1 MELTKEELANLKLNN
16 DEEIRLITKP
26 ELKPY
31 ILRNI
36 MLYIILTLIFWI
48 IGIIPLIYS
57 IIHNEISFGLISF
70 VLGFIIIPV
79 LIAITMY
86 FIFKTNLNKI
96 KYIITNKNLI
106 HINNKGRILKI
117 GLSLINDINKKS
129 SPFTKDLNINDY
141 YIDTA
146 KEPVILY
153 GVLYD
158 DLESLLK

>member
-86 FIFKTNLNKI
+86 FIFKTNLNF
-96 KYIITNKNLI
+96 
-106 HINNKGRILKI
+106 RI
-117 GLSLINDINKKS
+117 SH
-129 SPFTKDLNINDY
+129 Y
-141 YIDTA
+141 RY
-146 KEPVILY
+146 
-153 GVLYD
+153 
-158 DLESLLK
+158 

>member
-57 IIHNEISFGLISF
+57 IIHNEISFG
-70 VLGFIIIPV
+70 
-79 LIAITMY
+79 
-86 FIFKTNLNKI
+86 
-96 KYIITNKNLI
+96 
-106 HINNKGRILKI
+106 
-117 GLSLINDINKKS
+117 
-129 SPFTKDLNINDY
+129 
-141 YIDTA
+141 
-146 KEPVILY
+146 
-153 GVLYD
+153 
-158 DLESLLK
+158 